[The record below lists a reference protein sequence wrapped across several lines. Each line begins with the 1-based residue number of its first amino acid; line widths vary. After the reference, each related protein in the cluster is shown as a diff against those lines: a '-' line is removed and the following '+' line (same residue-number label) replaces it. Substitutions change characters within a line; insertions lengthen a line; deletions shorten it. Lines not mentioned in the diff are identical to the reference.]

1 MGITVRRCTVE
12 DLDTLRNLSIDTY
25 VETFEAY
32 NTPENMAEYLGR
44 AYDAKKLKRELEDGN
59 VTFMFAYYEGALAG
73 YLKLNERPSQTEFN
87 DVKSLEVERLYVLKA
102 YQDKGIGRYLME
114 LAIATAKERNK
125 EYIWLGVWERNF
137 KAQRFYG
144 RYNFYR
150 IGEHVFRMGDDPQ
163 IDYILRKDLL

>member
-59 VTFMFAYYEGALAG
+59 V
-73 YLKLNERPSQTEFN
+73 
-87 DVKSLEVERLYVLKA
+87 
-102 YQDKGIGRYLME
+102 
-114 LAIATAKERNK
+114 
-125 EYIWLGVWERNF
+125 GVN
-137 KAQRFYG
+137 G
-144 RYNFYR
+144 
-150 IGEHVFRMGDDPQ
+150 
-163 IDYILRKDLL
+163 